1 MTTQKTKYINF
12 YDFLKEQNA
21 EYEIPIDEK
30 INVSTKIDEDEN
42 S

>member
-30 INVSTKIDEDEN
+30 INVTTKIEEEKDI
-42 S
+42 

>member
-1 MTTQKTKYINF
+1 MSKQNTKYINF